1 MSDSALEF
9 TGERFVPGVAGE
21 IVYEHVHRYAFAR
34 ELVSGKRVLDAACGE
49 GYGSAL
55 LATQAATVTGIDL
68 DAATIAHASA
78 RYGGIATLGFAVAS
92 VTHLPLADASVDVVV
107 SFETIEHLPAED
119 QPRMLAEFA
128 RVLAPGGL
136 LVISAPNRVEYSERR
151 GYVNPFHRKEHDR
164 EELDALLARAFGAR
178 AFYRQRLWMGST
190 IWREDGNRSTV
201 KAQTGDFDAVIDAP
215 LPDAMYY
222 IVTAAA
228 SATMLP
234 STVAATW
241 LFCDAAQTELE
252 RAHRDAR
259 EAVRLDAILG
269 ERTAMLDRKTA
280 HVEHLESLVAF
291 REGIIVERDG
301 QVQQLSARNVDI
313 EQQAAALHSRV
324 IELDANVA
332 DLVARLAESQSVVMA
347 QERIIEF
354 RRHWRWWAMLP
365 LLKLRGAWHRI
376 RGQ

>member
-1 MSDSALEF
+1 
-9 TGERFVPGVAGE
+9 
-21 IVYEHVHRYAFAR
+21 
-34 ELVSGKRVLDAACGE
+34 
-49 GYGSAL
+49 
-55 LATQAATVTGIDL
+55 
-68 DAATIAHASA
+68 
-78 RYGGIATLGFAVAS
+78 
-92 VTHLPLADASVDVVV
+92 
-107 SFETIEHLPAED
+107 
-119 QPRMLAEFA
+119 
-128 RVLAPGGL
+128 
-136 LVISAPNRVEYSERR
+136 
-151 GYVNPFHRKEHDR
+151 
-164 EELDALLARAFGAR
+164 
-178 AFYRQRLWMGST
+178 
-190 IWREDGNRSTV
+190 
-201 KAQTGDFDAVIDAP
+201 
-215 LPDAMYY
+215 
-222 IVTAAA
+222 
-228 SATMLP
+228 MLP